1 MIESRSMR
9 SRPQHRS
16 SPNPS
21 VPAPADERPHDGAPR
36 GASPVLAA
44 SNLLG
49 RIGLDAAGCA
59 RRLAFLA
66 FDAADV
72 ENLAKLR
79 AFAHANVDGIVEDF
93 YGHLL
98 SFEETRRL
106 LEDDETVKRLKKLQ
120 RQYFLRM
127 LDGDFDRDYFESRL
141 RVGAAHANTDLRP
154 EWYLGTYSLYLRLLA
169 DRLSEHYSD
178 DPGTLL
184 SLLGS
189 FTKVV
194 FLDMGLAMDGYI
206 LNGYV
211 DRRLAQDYR
220 RMAEVAER
228 ALAAKDELEQA
239 KADLTGMIVHDLK
252 GPLGGILAVTQ
263 LALRKASGAASDRHF
278 AQIQRSAQD
287 LMRMI
292 ENLLEIDQMQ
302 AGRLELRL
310 EPVAVDGLLAECAA
324 EYRAAGE
331 IAGMTIGVTVA
342 APLPVMVTDRWLL
355 RRVLNN
361 LVVNAIRHSAAG
373 TIELAARVDD
383 AHLEIRIRDSGR
395 GIPPEEQAHLFAR
408 AGRARSAHRED
419 TGLGLVF
426 CKMACERMGGTIAI
440 ESAPGRGTTFVIT
453 LPAAASL

>member
-1 MIESRSMR
+1 MPASNDDD
-9 SRPQHRS
+9 RPTGS
-16 SPNPS
+16 GTAGGP
-21 VPAPADERPHDGAPR
+21 
-36 GASPVLAA
+36 SPVLTA
-44 SNLLG
+44 SSLLG
-49 RIGLDAAGCA
+49 RIGLDAAACA
-59 RRLAFLA
+59 RRLAFLE
-66 FDAADV
+66 FDTADQ

-93 YGHLL
+93 YRHLL

-106 LEDDETVKRLKKLQ
+106 LDDDETITRLKKLQ

-127 LDGDFDRDYFESRL
+127 LDGEFGREYFESRL
-141 RVGAAHANTDLRP
+141 RVGAAHAATDLRP
-154 EWYLGTYSLYLRLLA
+154 EWYLGTYNLYLRLLA
-169 DRLSEHYSD
+169 ARLHEHYRH
-178 DPGTLL
+178 DPDTLL
-184 SLLGS
+184 ALLGS

-194 FLDMGLAMDGYI
+194 FLDMGLAIDAYI
-206 LNGYV
+206 LSGYV
-211 DRRLAQDYR
+211 DRTLAQEYR
-220 RMAEVAER
+220 RMAEVAEQ
-228 ALAAKDELEQA
+228 ALAERDDLEQA

-263 LALRKASGAASDRHF
+263 LALRKKTTGGAPTDRHF

-302 AGRLELRL
+302 EGRLELRL

-331 IAGMTIGVTVA
+331 IAGMQITVTIEPG
-342 APLPVMVTDRWLL
+342 LPILVTDRWLL

-373 TIELAARVDD
+373 AIELGARLVDD
-383 AHLEIRIRDSGR
+383 RVEIRVHDSGR
-395 GIPPEEQAHLFAR
+395 GIPPEELAGLFE
-408 AGRARSAHRED
+408 RARRKRGAHRED

-426 CKMACERMGGTIAI
+426 CKMAYEQMGGRIAV
-440 ESAPGRGTTFVIT
+440 ESALGSGTTFVIT
-453 LPAAASL
+453 LPTDASL